1 MFMRNSWIFYGSWFL
16 EFLPARGVAQFYR
29 TCRGSNLFPKSKVA
43 NLKILGFLPDW
54 YLQGSKSGKDFWA
67 DLAKFTKVP
76 LAIQFAHGRTSFD
89 VLLLP
94 LPPPSFQERHEN
106 FYESFTP
113 YLLFA
118 RCKLF
123 PLPSSHSLR
132 SSLNWESAL
141 NSLYSHTVKSIHYFV

>member
-1 MFMRNSWIFYGSWFL
+1 MFMKNSWIFHGSWFL

-29 TCRGSNLFPKSKVA
+29 TCRGSNLFPKSKVT
-43 NLKILGFLPDW
+43 NLKILGFFPEW

-94 LPPPSFQERHEN
+94 LSP
-106 FYESFTP
+106 TP
-113 YLLFA
+113 FKNVMKIFMKVL
-118 RCKLF
+118 
-123 PLPSSHSLR
+123 PLIYSSRDANCFLCLPLTRFDHHLTGKV
-132 SSLNWESAL
+132 
-141 NSLYSHTVKSIHYFV
+141 H

>member
-94 LPPPSFQERHEN
+94 LPPPLLSRTSWKFLWKFYPLFTLREMQIVSFA
-106 FYESFTP
+106 F
-113 YLLFA
+113 L
-118 RCKLF
+118 
-123 PLPSSHSLR
+123 SL
-132 SSLNWESAL
+132 A
-141 NSLYSHTVKSIHYFV
+141 SIIT